1 MVMSKNAK
9 AHSTTH
15 KGTSSRRNMRY
26 YRSASIT
33 AGMLIG
39 AFACSALLALI
50 PTEFIVQLQLSVIS
64 IALILFLAWI
74 QPQGIVRGFLLT
86 LILFTSTRYIL
97 WRATSTLPTD
107 DPVSLFFGILLL
119 VAEFHGY
126 LLLALG
132 LFINA
137 NQQARRPVGAPV
149 RDDKLPT
156 VDVLIPTYNESTDIL
171 EKTLIAALAIR
182 YPKEHLRVYLC
193 DDGGTDQRRND
204 QDPKKRDAAMARHKA
219 LRSLCKELGA
229 FYLTR
234 ARNEHAKA
242 GNLNEALKLTG
253 GDLVLILD
261 ADHVPTRDILE
272 RTVGYFNRDPRLFLV
287 QTPHFFIN
295 PDPMERNLGT
305 FNVMPN
311 ENEMFYSAIQNG
323 LDVWQASFFCG
334 SAAVMRREHL
344 NLIGGISGETITED
358 AETALTLHSLGLT
371 SAYVQRPMIA
381 GLAPETLS
389 GFITQRMRWA
399 QGMAQLFLLKNP
411 MRMKGLNLGQRL
423 CYLNSIAFWFFPFAR
438 VMFILS
444 PILYLFFGISVFQ
457 TTAAEFL
464 AYSAPHVLSSILL
477 AVIFYG
483 RFRWFLVSEIY
494 ELMQCAHSTIAV
506 FKVIMNPRSPSF
518 VVTPKGEQLDRD
530 FISPAAGPFYVLYA
544 IVVLG
549 QIFGI
554 ADYFFSADARPLTA
568 ILLFW
573 NTFHLVLMTVVMGI
587 LYEGRQL
594 RNWPRLAREEAVTLQ
609 PTSLPSGDDA
619 MPLRPI
625 FGRTIN
631 MSANGAEIV
640 IDSLSAATLADNGD
654 LPAIGARMTLDA
666 YEHGSREVRP
676 FTVEVRKASRTGK
689 DEVTLRIEFT
699 PIGRDERQSAVLLF
713 YGRSEPWIAFRDGR
727 ATPGRNIQK
736 FLFVLNR
743 GFGRAA
749 GHLLALVRGPKRRS
763 PST

>member
-1 MVMSKNAK
+1 MAAAK
-9 AHSTTH
+9 GASTTH
-15 KGTSSRRNMRY
+15 KGTSHQRNIRY

-33 AGMLIG
+33 AGMLVL
-39 AFACSALLALI
+39 AFFSSALLALI

-64 IALILFLAWI
+64 IALILFLAWV
-74 QPQGIVRGFLLT
+74 QPQGILRGFLLT

-107 DPVSLFFGILLL
+107 DPVSLFFGVLLL
-119 VAEFHGY
+119 IAEFHGY

-137 NQQARRPVGAPV
+137 NQQPRRPVGAPV
-149 RDDKLPT
+149 KPERLPT
-156 VDVLIPTYNESTDIL
+156 VDVLIPSYNESIEIL
-171 EKTLIAALAIR
+171 EKTLVAALAIR
-182 YPKEHLRVYLC
+182 YPADRLRVYLC
-193 DDGGTDQRRND
+193 DDGGTDQRRHD
-204 QDPKKRDAAMARHKA
+204 SDPEKREEALARHKA
-219 LRSLCKELGA
+219 LRALCRELGA
-229 FYLTR
+229 YYLTR
-234 ARNEHAKA
+234 AENKNAKA
-242 GNLNEALKLTG
+242 GNLNEALKLTT
-253 GDLVLILD
+253 GDLVLVLD

-272 RTVGYFNRDPRLFLV
+272 RTVGYFSRDSRLFMV

-305 FNVMPN
+305 FKVMPN

-334 SAAVMRREHL
+334 SAAVLRREHL
-344 NLIGGISGETITED
+344 RLIGGISGQTITED
-358 AETALTLHSLGLT
+358 AETALTLHSLGLH
-371 SAYVQRPMIA
+371 SAYVPRPMIA

-399 QGMAQLFLLKNP
+399 QGMVQLFLLKNP
-411 MRMKGLNLGQRL
+411 MRIEGLSLGQRL

-438 VMFILS
+438 ILFILS

-464 AYSAPHVLSSILL
+464 AYSGPHVLSSILL

-506 FKVIMNPRSPSF
+506 LKVLANPLSPSF

-530 FISPAAGPFYVLYA
+530 FISPVATPFYVLYG
-544 IVVLG
+544 IVVLA

-587 LYEGRQL
+587 LYENRQL
-594 RNWPRLAREEAVTLQ
+594 RTWPRLAREEAVTLQ
-609 PTSLPSGDDA
+609 HQGLPADNDK
-619 MPLRPI
+619 MQLRPV
-625 FGRTIN
+625 FGHTIN
-631 MSANGAEIV
+631 MSASGAEI
-640 IDSLSAATLADNGD
+640 IMDELSALTLGDGDSLPPVGT
-654 LPAIGARMTLDA
+654 RMMLDA
-666 YEHGSREVRP
+666 YEHGSREVAP
-676 FTVEVRKASRTGK
+676 FTVEIREARQAQDGQVKFR
-689 DEVTLRIEFT
+689 VEFT
-699 PIGRDERQSAVLLF
+699 PNGRAERQSAVLLF
-713 YGRSEPWIAFRDGR
+713 YGRSEPWIAFREGR
-727 ATPGRNIQK
+727 ATPGRNVQK
-736 FLFVLNR
+736 FLFVLKR
-743 GFGRAA
+743 GVGRA
-749 GHLLALVRGPKRRS
+749 LAHFVALFLGPNRRS
-763 PST
+763 SAS